1 MPPGILPPPWA
12 SVYDPGIFRSSPSR
26 ACPFR
31 RCPPPV
37 SLKLFPFIPPPGK
50 APMFSKPL
58 YIQVRQNEF
67 QLRDLDTARTHRK
80 QAIPEFSHPRMLVGN
95 FSAAQACLKTLVSET
110 RGLTLFTPAVIHP
123 LATLEGGLSQ
133 VEEQVFQELARGAGA
148 SRVLVWVGA
157 PLSDAEVLAKLRGD

>member
-1 MPPGILPPPWA
+1 MPPAMPADYGICRGRTIETLHQGNPW
-12 SVYDPGIFRSSPSR
+12 P
-26 ACPFR
+26 R
-31 RCPPPV
+31 R
-37 SLKLFPFIPPPGK
+37 LFG
-50 APMFSKPL
+50 
-58 YIQVRQNEF
+58 
-67 QLRDLDTARTHRK
+67 
-80 QAIPEFSHPRMLVGN
+80 
-95 FSAAQACLKTLVSET
+95 LKTLISET